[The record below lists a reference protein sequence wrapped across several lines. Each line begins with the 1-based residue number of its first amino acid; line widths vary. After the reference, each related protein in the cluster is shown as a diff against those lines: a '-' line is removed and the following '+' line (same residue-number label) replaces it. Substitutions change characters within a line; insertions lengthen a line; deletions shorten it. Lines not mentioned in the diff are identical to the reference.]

1 MKLIYSLSAILS
13 FLLLFQT
20 VQADPSSQAV
30 QCEVPA
36 MKCAG
41 CSWSVTEALKKVEGV
56 SAVHVD
62 WKSKTTLLEVSSAKT
77 PGKEAIFAAVKTTG
91 YDAAKYKSLEVS
103 FSEAKKK
110 FEKSE

>member
-13 FLLLFQT
+13 LLFLFET
-20 VQADPSSQAV
+20 AQAGPSSQTV

-56 SAVHVD
+56 TAVHVD
-62 WKSKTTLLEVSSAKT
+62 FASKTAIIEVDSAKA

-91 YDAAKYKSLEVS
+91 YDAAKYKSLDAS